1 MLYRFREAMLIEAG
15 VKRNPN
21 DKEPLIPETTTRVG
35 IAEQARKDLVREISR
50 KISRIQD
57 QTIDEDVVRQ
67 LNDEINDLLKQK
79 YAWDQ
84 RIHEL
89 GGIERKSVQLAD
101 KMGVEAPNVHQYQYF
116 GRAKDLP
123 GVKEALEPYR
133 EDQTSLAREKEKLFE
148 SVDQSYYGF
157 DEESESQSKA
167 EKGAEEE
174 YSAFEGPLADW
185 VSGLPTILPKGVS
198 MTSSFETCVS
208 SFTPAHIPD
217 QREVQ
222 SYLLQQR
229 KAKLLEKFD
238 NL

>member
-1 MLYRFREAMLIEAG
+1 MSEKFLERSPESKIVNSTYREY
-15 VKRNPN
+15 
-21 DKEPLIPETTTRVG
+21 
-35 IAEQARKDLVREISR
+35 
-50 KISRIQD
+50 RITFSCTLE
-57 QTIDEDVVRQ
+57 TIDEDVVRQ

-101 KMGVEAPNVHQYQYF
+101 KMGIEAPNVHQYQYF

-157 DEESESQSKA
+157 DEEQPGELEA
-167 EKGAEEE
+167 EKLAEEA
-174 YSAFEGPLADW
+174 YAGFEGPLADW
-185 VSGLPTILPKGVS
+185 VSGLPTILPAGVS
-198 MTSSFETCVS
+198 QTSSFEEAVKA
-208 SFTPAHIPD
+208 FTPSLIPD

-222 SYLLQQR
+222 AYLLQER
-229 KAKLLEKFD
+229 KARLLKKVDKL
-238 NL
+238 